1 MTKLFFGVSIDS
13 TMDRLRTGSTTKNLE
28 TSLESVSVTY
38 EEQNKSLRHG
48 IGSLEFLG
56 GASFTHVVVESN
68 LTDNSS
74 VPVDWLELSS
84 GLQQGFSLR
93 LYIEVPYIYLPS
105 DINFYNPDGY
115 EGNGNYLQA
124 FISVFP
130 QDGHVGYS
138 YVH

>member
-13 TMDRLRTGSTTKNLE
+13 TMDRLRTGLTTKNLE

-38 EEQNKSLRHG
+38 EEQNQSLR
-48 IGSLEFLG
+48 SLEVV
-56 GASFTHVVVESN
+56 SYSHVAAESN

>member
-13 TMDRLRTGSTTKNLE
+13 TMDRLRTGLTTKNLE
-28 TSLESVSVTY
+28 TSVESVSVTY
-38 EEQNKSLRHG
+38 EEQNQSLR
-48 IGSLEFLG
+48 SLEVV
-56 GASFTHVVVESN
+56 SYSHVAAESN

-84 GLQQGFSLR
+84 GIQQGFFLR
-93 LYIEVPYIYLPS
+93 QYTEVPYIYLPS